1 MKKIPM
7 RKIRAIRTKPGQAT
21 PQFNTTSTLNS
32 GCSTISLN
40 SKWLLQET
48 AFIEILHRRPK
59 LTLRG
64 KGVM

>member
-1 MKKIPM
+1 MKKISM

-32 GCSTISLN
+32 GCSTVSLN

-48 AFIEILHRRPK
+48 AFIEILP
-59 LTLRG
+59 LI
-64 KGVM
+64 